1 VNGRR
6 RSPRYHVS
14 RPFEAVFQTLRDV
27 VLEHRDGPY
36 LVGLSDVALR
46 TGLSLSVDVF
56 AGSSRQTLPVTVAES
71 SLVIHAGTVR
81 YRLRLAATGPCDG
94 IDPDGLLVI
103 DTPVRVLEMS
113 QNGFL
118 LEAGGQIEV
127 GTVGLLR
134 VDMDGAAYEG
144 DIRAVRCTELE
155 GSADRHRLGAE
166 FLRTRRV
173 PNGSP
178 LRRAFV
184 GLLKTTMV
192 GSHSD

>member
-14 RPFEAVFQTLRDV
+14 QTFEGVFQTLRDV
-27 VLEHRDGPY
+27 VLESHDPAY

-56 AGSSRQTLPVTVAES
+56 TGSIRQTLPVMVAES
-71 SLVIHAGTVR
+71 SPVIHAGTVR
-81 YRLRLAATGPCDG
+81 YRLRLAATGPWDR
-94 IDPDGLLVI
+94 IDPDGLLVV

-113 QNGFL
+113 PNGFL
-118 LEAGGQIEV
+118 LEASGQTEA

-134 VDMDGAAYEG
+134 VEMDGEAHEG
-144 DIRAVRCTELE
+144 DIRVVRCTALE

-166 FLRTRRV
+166 LLRTRRV
-173 PNGSP
+173 PHGSP
-178 LRRAFV
+178 LRGAFAA
-184 GLLKTTMV
+184 LLKTTI
-192 GSHSD
+192 GR